1 MVSPIIIP
9 PLTATLKIPQA
20 SSQRRTL
27 QWLAMVAVIFS
38 AGCQPYLAKSLDPQ
52 ATAIHFG
59 KRRLDDP
66 QLRAA
71 LVSSGHWSRSR
82 SWPPAPWKLRELQGA
97 ALFYHPEIAVAKAK
111 AATAQAGIQ
120 TADTRPNPTLSF
132 APELGNP
139 GGGVTPWVLGF
150 ALDVP
155 LETANKRGKRTAQ
168 AQAVANAAALSIA
181 DTAWTV
187 SSGVRAA
194 LLDLESASRRL
205 EVLETQRENDAALVT
220 MVVARV
226 KAGEAAR
233 TDLAIYQTQQSRNS
247 IDLADG
253 RSKLDAARAKLA
265 DALGVP
271 AISISNTA
279 VSFGALDHFPAAP
292 TERTLRKAALI
303 RRSDI
308 LGALEDYAAADAS
321 LRLEIAKQTPDLHLN
336 PGYTFD
342 QGQSKW
348 ALGVGLTLPL
358 DRNRGPIREASAK
371 RDEAA
376 AVFERLQ
383 IGIRGELDQAL
394 AAYNSDRQRLREVES
409 LVTSQTQQLDD
420 SARLSKAGEG
430 DSLAE
435 NAARSLVLQAKLAR
449 IEALAQAQQSLGR
462 LENSARISF
471 DEN

>member
-1 MVSPIIIP
+1 M
-9 PLTATLKIPQA
+9 
-20 SSQRRTL
+20 
-27 QWLAMVAVIFS
+27 
-38 AGCQPYLAKSLDPQ
+38 
-52 ATAIHFG
+52 
-59 KRRLDDP
+59 
-66 QLRAA
+66 
-71 LVSSGHWSRSR
+71 
-82 SWPPAPWKLRELQGA
+82 
-97 ALFYHPEIAVAKAK
+97 
-111 AATAQAGIQ
+111 
-120 TADTRPNPTLSF
+120 
-132 APELGNP
+132 
-139 GGGVTPWVLGF
+139 TPWVLGF
-150 ALDVP
+150 SLDVP
-155 LETANKRGKRTAQ
+155 LETANKRGERTAQ

-194 LLDLESASRRL
+194 LLDLESANRRL

-220 MVVARV
+220 MVIERV
-226 KAGEAAR
+226 KAGEAPR

-247 IDLADG
+247 IDLADA
-253 RSKLDAARAKLA
+253 RSKLDVARAKLA

-271 AISISNTA
+271 AISISNTP
-279 VSFGALDHFPAAP
+279 VSFGALDHFPVSP
-292 TERTLRKAALI
+292 TERSLRKAALI

-308 LGALEDYAAADAS
+308 LGALEDYAATDAS

-336 PGYTFD
+336 PGYIFD

-394 AAYNSDRQRLREVES
+394 AAYNADRQRLREVES
-409 LVTSQTQQLDD
+409 LVTSQAQQLDD
-420 SARLSKAGEG
+420 AARLSKAGEG
-430 DSLAE
+430 DRLAE

-449 IEALAQAQQSLGR
+449 IEALSQAQQSLGR